1 VLEVSISLP
10 EGRDISD
17 DHEEASYER
26 PLFAGAPAPRDC
38 RKNLSRRVIVH
49 SIADIMAMALRLRS
63 HCRALVNNRNF
74 IAIVFFFILF
84 SSVFILI
91 ELALF
96 PPGSYTWVHWI
107 NDTIVIVFLLELVI
121 RWIAIG
127 RFRDFIKE
135 YWIDVLAILPLLP
148 FRFLRV
154 MRLLRLLRIITMLV
168 FIRRHLRTFARY
180 FRKKYVPT
188 FLVIGA
194 FLFVLTFCVVAFDHY
209 EMTGQGGELQKLDRS
224 FWTVL
229 YSFCSDQ
236 YAPEYPATLEGRFIL
251 VFVMFTGLSFF
262 AMLTGT
268 VVSQFSVITDLL
280 REGAILGKHN
290 FKDMENHVVI
300 CGWNDYVPIIIGEM
314 QKESHFRNQNFVIIS
329 EIDLLPDMT
338 AQCVDMTSVYHVRM
352 DFANA
357 RSLENANIIDA
368 SIAIVVS
375 DLTRGRTAH
384 DADARSVLT
393 AMTIEKMNPKVY
405 TCVELIHQENNYHLA
420 LGKVDN
426 VVLSSSLAAYVIAQS
441 AMQTHVVPLYTELLN
456 PSQGNSFYEVPFPQE
471 HILKHFDE
479 VIPSWKADHN
489 ALLIGVVKEDG
500 KVLVN
505 PEGYFISE
513 KDRAM
518 IIARTRPGT

>member
-1 VLEVSISLP
+1 M
-10 EGRDISD
+10 
-17 DHEEASYER
+17 AST
-26 PLFAGAPAPRDC
+26 
-38 RKNLSRRVIVH
+38 
-49 SIADIMAMALRLRS
+49 LRS

-74 IAIVFFFILF
+74 IAIVFFFILL
-84 SSVFILI
+84 SSIFILI

-96 PPGSYTWVHWI
+96 PPGSYSWVHWV
-107 NDTIVIVFLLELVI
+107 NDTIVIVFVIELLI

-127 RFRDFIKE
+127 KFMDFIRE

-154 MRLLRLLRIITMLV
+154 MRLARLLRIITMLV

-188 FLVIGA
+188 LLVIST

-209 EMTGQGGELQKLDRS
+209 EMLGKGGELEKLDRS

-236 YAPEYPATLEGRFIL
+236 YAPEYPATIEGRFIL

-268 VVSQFSVITDLL
+268 IVSQFSVITDLL

-314 QKESHFRNQNFVIIS
+314 QKESHFKTQNFVIIS
-329 EIDLLPDMT
+329 DIDILPDMT
-338 AQCVDMTSVYHVRM
+338 PYGVDMTSVYHVRM
-352 DFANA
+352 DSASA
-357 RSLENANIIDA
+357 RSLENANIDDA
-368 SIAIVVS
+368 STAIVVS
-375 DLTRGRTAH
+375 DLTKGRTDH

-441 AMQTHVVPLYTELLN
+441 AMQTHVVPLYSELLN
-456 PSQGNSFYEVPFPQE
+456 PSQGNSFFEVPFPSDQV
-471 HILKHFDE
+471 LKHFDE
-479 VIPSWKADHN
+479 LITSWKTDYN
-489 ALLIGVVKEDG
+489 ALLVGVVREDG

-505 PEGYFISE
+505 PEGYFIGE

-518 IIARTRPGT
+518 IIARERPRVQ